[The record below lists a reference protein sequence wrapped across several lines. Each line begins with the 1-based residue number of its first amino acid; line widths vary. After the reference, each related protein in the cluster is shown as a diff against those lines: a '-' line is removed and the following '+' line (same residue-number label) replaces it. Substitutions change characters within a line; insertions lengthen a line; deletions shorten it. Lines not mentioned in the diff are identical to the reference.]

1 MLAIVENK
9 WDIKYIQILP
19 VPTEGCSGKCW
30 RKSEKFSQCKV
41 SHTLKIDGIEIPDNK
56 NIWKLFSKC

>member
-19 VPTEGCSGKCW
+19 VPTEGCSGKYW
-30 RKSEKFSQCKV
+30 RRSSW
-41 SHTLKIDGIEIPDNK
+41 LKNLVNVK
-56 NIWKLFSKC
+56 YHAL